1 MAFKR
6 GCLATILL
14 FASLA
19 VAQGRYTVTEA
30 PAFTARGAFIAIVVS
45 DLDASVSWYE
55 SMLGLHLVKRGKST
69 RVPAETAVLSGHNL
83 FVELIHHEGKPLS
96 RLDNE
101 ASVPRLIKAGVIVA
115 GSNNSRNGPMK
126 ASADA
131 WNAMWND
138 THERF
143 AVDDKRVYATGLSG
157 GAGSRIGRRIL
168 AVGAMLLGA
177 LLGALLAI
185 QIETAA
191 ALAAAASVIVLT
203 GLAAHLLANRRP
215 AEPA

>member
-55 SMLGLHLVKRGKST
+55 SMLGLHLVKRRKSN
-69 RVPAETAVLSGHNL
+69 RVPAETAVLGGHNL
-83 FVELIHHEGKPLS
+83 FVELIHHDGKPLS

-101 ASVPRLIKAGVIVA
+101 DAVPRLIKAGVIVA
-115 GSNNSRNGPMK
+115 RKDFDVVAAYLQKRGIEAGVFDDKEMK
-126 ASADA
+126 AHSFLFRD
-131 WNAMWND
+131 NEGN
-138 THERF
+138 
-143 AVDDKRVYATGLSG
+143 L
-157 GAGSRIGRRIL
+157 
-168 AVGAMLLGA
+168 
-177 LLGALLAI
+177 I
-185 QIETAA
+185 QFFTQDPQA
-191 ALAAAASVIVLT
+191 
-203 GLAAHLLANRRP
+203 R
-215 AEPA
+215 